1 MIQKSDRQN
10 EQFGHFSNFMEF
22 YFQIKILKSLFDFD
36 PKFRGSFDIKKKMH
50 VNGKDN
56 DRKKGGK

>member
-36 PKFRGSFDIKKKMH
+36 PKFRGSFDKKK
-50 VNGKDN
+50 
-56 DRKKGGK
+56 KKCM